1 MFETQYEALRRQGVS
16 RRSFLQFCS
25 LTAASLGLGSAGA
38 QEIAQAI
45 ETKPRMPV
53 VWLHGLECTCCT
65 ESFIRSYQP
74 VAKDFVLSKI

>member
-1 MFETQYEALRRQGVS
+1 MFETQYEALRRQGIS

-38 QEIAQAI
+38 QEIAQAMK
-45 ETKPRMPV
+45 TKPRTPV

-65 ESFIRSYQP
+65 ESFIRS
-74 VAKDFVLSKI
+74 